1 LGINRSVLYYK
12 KKDEEDEVWLVNL
25 IRDIWLKRQ
34 IYGYRKIKA
43 VLKRKYGL
51 LVNKKRVLR
60 LMRLVG
66 IKAIYPK
73 PNLSKN
79 NAEHKQFPYLLRNVT
94 IMEVNHVWMVD
105 ITYLKLGTRFVYL
118 VALIDVYSRYIV
130 GWSLSYELDTENCL
144 DALKLALKTGKP
156 AIINSDQGCQFT
168 SKEWVAALTEI
179 YVRISMDG
187 KGRCSD
193 NIYIERFWRTIKYEA
208 YYLNEYDTFRE
219 LYLGIQE
226 YIEFYNNER
235 PHQSLGYETPKMI
248 YDSAEHTKEN
258 LFTMNFGSNHLE
270 NMVSGLTIDSL

>member
-1 LGINRSVLYYK
+1 LYYK
-12 KKDEEDEVWLVNL
+12 KKDVEDEVWLVNL

-51 LVNKKRVLR
+51 LVNEKRVLR

-105 ITYLKLGTRFVYL
+105 LTYLKLGTRFVYL

-130 GWSLSYELDTENCL
+130 GWSLYHMNL
-144 DALKLALKTGKP
+144 
-156 AIINSDQGCQFT
+156 
-168 SKEWVAALTEI
+168 
-179 YVRISMDG
+179 
-187 KGRCSD
+187 
-193 NIYIERFWRTIKYEA
+193 
-208 YYLNEYDTFRE
+208 
-219 LYLGIQE
+219 IQK
-226 YIEFYNNER
+226 I
-235 PHQSLGYETPKMI
+235 
-248 YDSAEHTKEN
+248 
-258 LFTMNFGSNHLE
+258 
-270 NMVSGLTIDSL
+270 V

>member
-1 LGINRSVLYYK
+1 LDGWYNVFEAWYQVCLLSGIN
-12 KKDEEDEVWLVNL
+12 
-25 IRDIWLKRQ
+25 
-34 IYGYRKIKA
+34 
-43 VLKRKYGL
+43 
-51 LVNKKRVLR
+51 
-60 LMRLVG
+60 
-66 IKAIYPK
+66 
-73 PNLSKN
+73 
-79 NAEHKQFPYLLRNVT
+79 
-94 IMEVNHVWMVD
+94 
-105 ITYLKLGTRFVYL
+105 
-118 VALIDVYSRYIV
+118 SRYIV

-168 SKEWVAALTEI
+168 SKEWVATLTEI

-187 KGRCSD
+187 KRRCSD

-208 YYLNEYDTFRE
+208 YYLNEYYTFTE

-248 YDSAEHTKEN
+248 YDSVEHTKEN